1 LSFVYFF
8 RHGQAGTRDNY
19 DSLSPT
25 GRRQATLLGE
35 HLAAEPVHF
44 AVAYSGRLSRQRET
58 AAQVAAAYAARGV
71 PFPEIQTLPAVD
83 EFDLDRVYT
92 EMAPLLARDDD
103 RFRAEY
109 DILREQIRASAGS
122 PEAEVH
128 RRWSPCD
135 IQVVDAWIRARY
147 TYSGE
152 SWQGFRERV
161 ASCREALNGSE
172 GNVAVFTSAT
182 PAAIWTGLSLD
193 IHDDR
198 ILPLAGALYN
208 SSITILRLRE
218 EQLRLFSFNGV
229 PHLADAALRTHR

>member
-1 LSFVYFF
+1 LSFIYFF

-19 DSLSPT
+19 DSLSPV
-25 GRRQATLLGE
+25 GRRQAALLGE
-35 HLAAEPVHF
+35 YLAAEPVDF
-44 AVAYSGRLSRQRET
+44 AAVYSGRLLRQRDT
-58 AAQVAAAYAARGV
+58 AAEVASAYRVRRV
-71 PFPEIQTLPAVD
+71 PFPEIETLPAVD
-83 EFDLDRVYT
+83 EFDLDHVYG
-92 EMAPLLARDDD
+92 ELAPLLARDSEQ
-103 RFRAEY
+103 FRVEY
-109 DILREQIRASAGS
+109 ELLREQIRASAGS

-128 RRWSPCD
+128 RKWSPCD
-135 IQVVDAWIRARY
+135 IQVVDAWIRSRY

-152 SWQGFRERV
+152 SWRGFRERV
-161 ASCREALNGSE
+161 ASCREALNRTE

-193 IHDDR
+193 IQDDR
-198 ILPLAGALYN
+198 IVPLAGALYN